1 MVYLFGPPHF
11 QKEKLLTA
19 KWKLSWWIANPFFFQ
34 VLKIGRA
41 SGILTAL
48 YIFGLIILH
57 VLPWYAQ
64 NQRINSLL
72 FFKAAQDQFHFLL
85 SEESEGITLWVY
97 HCQTTLYLSSSTRL
111 LTITCVFVLVAFN
124 CFSVFILCWW
134 TLAQSCEDLASIRA
148 TVLQCC
154 FSNC

>member
-1 MVYLFGPPHF
+1 MIYLFGPPHF
-11 QKEKLLTA
+11 RKEKLLTA
-19 KWKLSWWIANPFFFQ
+19 KRGFHGGLQLVFPW
-34 VLKIGRA
+34 
-41 SGILTAL
+41 GIENGEGQWNINSPV
-48 YIFGLIILH
+48 YIWAHDTFC
-57 VLPWYAQ
+57 VLPWYAR

-72 FFKAAQDQFHFLL
+72 FSKAAQDQFHFLL

-97 HCQTTLYLSSSTRL
+97 HSQTTLYLSSSTWL

-148 TVLQCC
+148 TVLQSC